1 MNSLWVAIYQSGLEL
16 NNKQDEKPV
25 SREEAAEGE
34 ERGDCISFPTP
45 IASNPSR
52 NPPRLTHKV
61 GANLQRLI
69 PPHDHPDLAPT
80 PILQELDIPRT
91 PLLPLDGGLVEP
103 EELGSDFVQDV
114 FILFGGDDG
123 DLFGELDD
131 GFVVGVVLLGL
142 RVIRARDQNW
152 MEWNDDK
159 RE

>member
-1 MNSLWVAIYQSGLEL
+1 MNPLWVAIYQSDLEFK
-16 NNKQDEKPV
+16 NKQDEKPEKQQKKEETV
-25 SREEAAEGE
+25 SA
-34 ERGDCISFPTP
+34 SQPP

-80 PILQELDIPRT
+80 PILQELNIPRS

-114 FILFGGDDG
+114 FVLFGGDDG

-131 GFVVGVVLLGL
+131 GFVVGVVFLGL
-142 RVIRARDQNW
+142 RT
-152 MEWNDDK
+152 
-159 RE
+159 